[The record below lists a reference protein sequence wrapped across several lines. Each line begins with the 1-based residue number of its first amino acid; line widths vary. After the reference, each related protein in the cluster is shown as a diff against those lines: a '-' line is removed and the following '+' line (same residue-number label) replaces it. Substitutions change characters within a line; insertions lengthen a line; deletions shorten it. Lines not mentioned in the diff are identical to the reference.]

1 MKKLFFIIFIL
12 LLGNY
17 HLSFAADF
25 PNKPI
30 HLIVGSGAD
39 QIARLLGERLSAT
52 WGQPVIV
59 ENRLASGGMVAADSV
74 AKSAPDGSYILLS
87 SSAYPI
93 LQATRTKMPVNFLE
107 DLTPVIMFSKSTFIL
122 VVNKDLPAS
131 NLNDIIELAKKTKEN
146 GGRGLNYASVGPGTP
161 SHIAGEMLNQ
171 EANIQLTHVPYKS
184 FPAAVTDLIA
194 GEVQMI
200 FAPLSSVLP
209 LIKDGKIKAI
219 AVSTDK
225 HDPYLPELQTF
236 AEQGHPNMTF
246 IGWNGFHVT
255 AKTPPVIIQK
265 IYLDT
270 SKIVNDPEFIA
281 KAKQMGYQ
289 LVSLNPKEF
298 SELQARDFKKF
309 SEITKKANIK
319 VD

>member
-1 MKKLFFIIFIL
+1 MKKLFILIL
-12 LLGNY
+12 LLGHCY
-17 HLSFAADF
+17 LGLAADF

-30 HLIVGSGAD
+30 HIIVGSGAD
-39 QIARLLGERLSAT
+39 QIARLLGERLSAA

-107 DLTPVIMFSKSTFIL
+107 DLTPVVMFSRSSFIL
-122 VVNKDLPAS
+122 VTNKDLPVS

-171 EANIQLTHVPYKS
+171 EANIQLTHVPYKN
-184 FPAAVTDLIA
+184 FPTAVTDLIS

-200 FAPLSSVLP
+200 FAPLSAVLP

-225 HDPYLPELQTF
+225 HDPYLPDLQTF

-270 SKIVNDPEFIA
+270 NKIVSDPEFIA
-281 KAKQMGYQ
+281 KAKLMGYQ
-289 LVSLNPKEF
+289 LISLNPKEF
-298 SELQARDFKKF
+298 SEQQEKDFKKF
-309 SEITKKANIK
+309 SEITKNANIK
-319 VD
+319 VE